1 MMRNRVH
8 PKNGFCKTNPP
19 SVALSESSFEETQS
33 RCRRQQVVVEGTSSC
48 KSCQRAPLLKIQK
61 MPSKTF
67 CACASPSGKY
77 PFYGILGLQL
87 TLGVL
92 MPRYLSQH
100 TLACLTRQ
108 GAETLAQRMQGGGP
122 ACAERVLVNM
132 VEGKMFAE
140 FRSDSRET
148 LEAWLKTEGMH
159 FDWIVRIEWETREG
173 RLEISG

>member
-1 MMRNRVH
+1 MAGACVRLA
-8 PKNGFCKTNPP
+8 FCEILDSN
-19 SVALSESSFEETQS
+19 SLS
-33 RCRRQQVVVEGTSSC
+33 G
-48 KSCQRAPLLKIQK
+48 AP
-61 MPSKTF
+61 
-67 CACASPSGKY
+67 
-77 PFYGILGLQL
+77 
-87 TLGVL
+87 

-122 ACAERVLVNM
+122 ARAERVFVNM

-159 FDWIVRIEWETREG
+159 FDWIVRIEWETRDG
-173 RLEISG
+173 KLEIAG